1 MKKSLPAL
9 CLLLL
14 FAFIANAQFYFRGEI
29 KDEAGQV
36 LPHVRIHLI
45 RSNSFY
51 YSGSS
56 GSFGIP
62 SSSTSDTAV
71 LSLNGFEQKTVVL
84 SSNEFN
90 LLQLKHSGSSVAVQ
104 KKKLLSF
111 TKNQNNSHGVQW
123 SAAGESYTNI
133 IENKFNSTEVF
144 PVTGFALGVDK
155 AAYSNIRRF
164 ITMNT
169 MPPAD
174 AVRIEEMLNYFP
186 VPEKEV
192 EPGKTFAFES
202 VLTDC
207 PWNERNKLMITRV
220 HTRRVSYDSAPPVNL
235 VVLIDVSGS
244 MDLPNRLS
252 LLKTAFRMMVK
263 NLRPIDTIS
272 IVTYGG
278 KVAIALHPTGGCE
291 QTKILNI
298 IDSLEAGGDTPG
310 GNALR
315 TAYNLIQPRVLKG
328 GNNRILLATD
338 GDFNVGEITEDAL
351 MQLVS
356 QNQQSGVYLTC
367 LGVGMGNYKDSKLEA
382 LAKKGNGNFAYL
394 DNVMEAEKVL
404 VTECMQTF
412 YVSASDAY
420 LNMWFDPKFVKEY
433 RLIGF
438 DNRKDALT
446 DTTIRLEGGE
456 MGSGHTVTAVFEIV
470 PASDL
475 SSLNAPL
482 AEGELTYIPAKSA
495 EKTQELIPFYTSYYP
510 FKSID
515 SSYRFQTAV
524 ALFGMLLH
532 QSSFIKKEHWSV
544 LLNMLPSAIHQ
555 QEYLEKE
562 FEQLVLKANAIN
574 NPVKKKKGF
583 RLRKEKSQP

>member
-1 MKKSLPAL
+1 MNKSLPAL

-14 FAFIANAQFYFRGEI
+14 ITAAAHAQFYFRGEI
-29 KDEAGQV
+29 KDEAGAV
-36 LPHVRIHLI
+36 LPYVRIHLT
-45 RSNSFY
+45 RTNSFY
-51 YSGSS
+51 YSGAA

-62 SSSTSDTAV
+62 SSTTSDTAI

-84 SSNEFN
+84 ISHEFN
-90 LLQLKHSGSSVAVQ
+90 ALELKRSGSSVAVQ
-104 KKKLLSF
+104 KKRLLSF
-111 TKNQNNSHGVQW
+111 TKDKSNDPKLQW
-123 SAAGESYTNI
+123 SASGESYSSI
-133 IENKFNSTEVF
+133 VENKFNNTEVF

-155 AAYSNIRRF
+155 ASYSNIRRF
-164 ITMNT
+164 INMNT
-169 MPPAD
+169 IPPPD

-186 VPEKEV
+186 VPVKEV
-192 EPGKTFAFES
+192 EPGKTFAYES
-202 VLTDC
+202 VITDC
-207 PWNERNKLMITRV
+207 PWNEKNKLMIARIHSSKV
-220 HTRRVSYDSAPPVNL
+220 NYDSAPPANL
-235 VVLIDVSGS
+235 VLLIDISGS

-263 NLRPIDTIS
+263 NLRPVDTIS

-278 KVAIALHPTGGCE
+278 KIAIALYPTGGSE
-291 QTKILNI
+291 QTKILSV
-298 IDSLEAGGDTPG
+298 IDSLDAGGDTPG
-310 GNALR
+310 GYALR

-328 GNNRILLATD
+328 GNNRIILATD
-338 GDFNVGEITEDAL
+338 GDFNVGEVTEDAL

-382 LAKKGNGNFAYL
+382 IAKKGNGNFAYL

-420 LNMWFDPKFVKEY
+420 LNIWFVPELVKAY

-446 DTTIRLEGGE
+446 DSTIRLEGGE
-456 MGSGHTVTAVFEIV
+456 MGSGHTLTAVFEIV
-470 PASDL
+470 PAANL
-475 SSLNAPL
+475 SSLNTPI
-482 AEGELTYIPAKSA
+482 AEGELTYVPAGATGKM
-495 EKTQELIPFYTSYYP
+495 QELIPFYTAYYP
-510 FKSID
+510 FSELD
-515 SSYRFQTAV
+515 SSYRLHTSV

-532 QSSFIKKEHWSV
+532 QSSYVKKEHWNV
-544 LLNMLPSAIHQ
+544 LLKMLPSSINQ
-555 QEYLEKE
+555 QQFLQKE
-562 FEQLVLKANAIN
+562 FEQLVLKANALY

-583 RLRKEKSQP
+583 RRKKETI